1 MNSEQQKQQATQDLE
16 TTETETAEREQML
29 RQGLAAASGASASR
43 MEQSQGL
50 VNFGEPM
57 LAGRTPVM
65 MTRENAEQPQS
76 RDAAAQAQEQRRQAA
91 RQRIA
96 EHNEQETYQLQEP
109 TPSQVAAQTAAQ
121 TATQAVAQTAAQ
133 QQAQQ
138 QAQQVQQA
146 QAQQATPEFVEQTAD
161 SVRERVRKSRRLSI
175 DNVHERLA
183 RVRKEAAKAV
193 IGQEHI
199 VEQILIAM
207 LAGGHVLVEG
217 VPGLGKTLI
226 VKALSKTFGGEFSR
240 VQFTPDLMP
249 ADVTGHM
256 FFNPKEGMF
265 ILRRGPIFTNMLL
278 ADEINRAPAK
288 TQSSLLEVMQE
299 RQVTIEGRSLAVD
312 KPFMVLATQNPT
324 DQEGTYPLPE
334 AQMDRFLMK
343 VHIEQLDKETEV
355 RLMRHMLSLNE
366 VMDINTESVSQ
377 VMTPDELIQAQQM
390 VNGIIIDERVVN
402 YAVDIVRLTREFAGI
417 DDGAGPRGT
426 IALLACARAKA
437 LLARRDHVIP
447 DDIKALALPVLRH
460 RVSLTAEVEIEGLSA
475 DQVLMQLLDAIDAPR
490 Q

>member
-1 MNSEQQKQQATQDLE
+1 MNSEQQKQQATQDAE
-16 TTETETAEREQML
+16 AAATETAEREQML

-43 MEQSQGL
+43 LEQSQGL
-50 VNFGEPM
+50 VNFGEPV

-65 MTRENAEQPQS
+65 MTRENAEQPVQS
-76 RDAAAQAQEQRRQAA
+76 HDAATAQAQEQRRQAA

-121 TATQAVAQTAAQ
+121 TATQSVAQTA
-133 QQAQQ
+133 AQQ

-146 QAQQATPEFVEQTAD
+146 QAQQATPEFVAQTAD

-312 KPFMVLATQNPT
+312 KPFMVLATQNPA

-355 RLMRHMLSLNE
+355 RLMRHILSLNT

>member
-1 MNSEQQKQQATQDLE
+1 MNSEQQKQQATQDAE
-16 TTETETAEREQML
+16 AAATETAEREQML

-43 MEQSQGL
+43 LEQSQGL
-50 VNFGEPM
+50 VNFGEPV

-65 MTRENAEQPQS
+65 MTRENAEQPVQS
-76 RDAAAQAQEQRRQAA
+76 HDAATAQAQEQRRQTA

-96 EHNEQETYQLQEP
+96 EHNDHESYQLLQE
-109 TPSQVAAQTAAQ
+109 QAAQTAA
-121 TATQAVAQTAAQ
+121 AQQSPTAAQ
-133 QQAQQ
+133 
-138 QAQQVQQA
+138 QQA
-146 QAQQATPEFVEQTAD
+146 QAQQATPEFVAQTAD

-312 KPFMVLATQNPT
+312 KPFMVLATQNPA

-355 RLMRHMLSLNE
+355 RLMRHILSLNT